1 MKKGFIGLMSVLL
14 GMMIQAPSVLAG
26 TLVEFEGGIGV
37 IPVARIAT
45 IPTTTT
51 PDCINPTGGT
61 QCRVDRN
68 DLRGV
73 QPGGQPWV
81 IRTFE
86 AKIKENGDIRAEGR
100 GLVLAG
106 GDAIGTGGGV
116 TVFATLFC
124 ANDGNVQHNTS
135 PPVALQADGDFKIK
149 DTLNPPPPATC
160 TSPVLLIRVAAGR
173 WIAAGIPKVKDED

>member
-37 IPVARIAT
+37 IAVSSAA
-45 IPTTTT
+45 
-51 PDCINPTGGT
+51 GT
-61 QCRVDRN
+61 QNADGTFPNVNRN
-68 DLRGV
+68 DVRGIG
-73 QPGGQPWV
+73 PGGQPWV